1 MIKKL
6 KIFLLIVIISALV
19 NLGLVVKN
27 QGFTTVDNPELV
39 GLSSVTLNALTED
52 IQNFVD
58 SRKIAGA
65 VGLIVKDGE
74 IAYRQTFGFSNLENK
89 IPMVENNIFRMA
101 SQTKIV
107 TGFATYLLAE
117 DGLIKLTDPVSKY
130 IPSFANMEVLV
141 RGNLG
146 SGNDDTTIP
155 AKNQITIEQLLNHTS
170 GISYNFQNQPI
181 LFPLLQAANISDGLS
196 TTSGTIGEMVNR
208 LSKVPL
214 AFEPGTNYLYGL
226 NSDVLGYL
234 IEVVSQKPFNQF
246 LAERIFAPLEM
257 DDTGFFVTKDKLN
270 RLAVTYTPNTN
281 GNLEPIGEKTR
292 ELKPGLFIDEAY
304 PYLTGD
310 TYFSGGAGLVS
321 TPNDFARFL
330 QMLLNGG
337 NLKSKDGQQIVKIA
351 NQETI
356 EKFLSIR
363 PQDRFKDRPI
373 SVGYKYTN
381 GFEVKENYE
390 TSTALSSVG
399 SFRGGGLFGTNYFV
413 DPEKEMIGIIM
424 SQVYPSI
431 WELADTF
438 ETRAYQA
445 EVIKEKMNK

>member
-1 MIKKL
+1 
-6 KIFLLIVIISALV
+6 
-19 NLGLVVKN
+19 
-27 QGFTTVDNPELV
+27 
-39 GLSSVTLNALTED
+39 
-52 IQNFVD
+52 
-58 SRKIAGA
+58 
-65 VGLIVKDGE
+65 
-74 IAYRQTFGFSNLENK
+74 
-89 IPMVENNIFRMA
+89 
-101 SQTKIV
+101 
-107 TGFATYLLAE
+107 
-117 DGLIKLTDPVSKY
+117 
-130 IPSFANMEVLV
+130 
-141 RGNLG
+141 
-146 SGNDDTTIP
+146 GNDYTTTP

-181 LFPLLQAANISDGLS
+181 LFPLLKAANISDGLS

-234 IEVVSQKPFNQF
+234 IEIVSQKPFDRF

-270 RLAVTYTPNTN
+270 RLAVTYTPNAH

-390 TSTALSSVG
+390 ISTALSSVG
-399 SFRGGGLFGTNYFV
+399 SFRGGGLFGTNYFA

-445 EVIKEKMNK
+445 EVINEKMNK